1 MNEPIERFSTVVIE
15 NVEPAIDCGRYPV
28 TRVAGQELEVAAD
41 IFKDG
46 HDVLAAVLK
55 WRPIGQPQWFETR
68 MSEQINDRWIGIC
81 SFSRTGTY
89 EYTIEAW
96 SDEFRSWQAE
106 YHKKFQGGLT
116 DLVTE
121 IEEGARMV
129 ERVSSSAG
137 KKGDRERLVAFAE
150 QIRKGD

>member
-89 EYTIEAW
+89 EYCKIIGQKRACVQ
-96 SDEFRSWQAE
+96 SPVCLACFGHA
-106 YHKKFQGGLT
+106 HL
-116 DLVTE
+116 
-121 IEEGARMV
+121 A
-129 ERVSSSAG
+129 
-137 KKGDRERLVAFAE
+137 
-150 QIRKGD
+150 